1 MLLQHGAT
9 EDYVSTGVERLDTM
23 LDGKGYYRSSSI
35 LVSGT
40 PGTGKTSLAATF
52 VDAGCARGET
62 AVYAAFEESP
72 GQIIRNMRSIG
83 IDLLKWVDKGLL
95 HFHAVRPSAYGL
107 ETHLAMLH
115 RLISKVRPSLLIADP
130 ITNLASV
137 GAKYEVESMLRRLV
151 DMLKSENITALF
163 TAPTSENGAPGAS
176 DTSISSLMDTW
187 LTLRDIE
194 ANGER
199 TRGMY
204 VRKSRGMS
212 HSNQI
217 RELLLTNRGIDLRD
231 VYIGPAGVLTGSARL
246 SQEAEE
252 RVQAEQRSRALQRKR
267 DILER
272 KRRRLEERMDALRIR
287 YQHEIAAVQLGI
299 EAAENAERAR
309 GENRKAMAVMRWA
322 DSEANNEHS

>member
-1 MLLQHGAT
+1 
-9 EDYVSTGVERLDTM
+9 
-23 LDGKGYYRSSSI
+23 
-35 LVSGT
+35 
-40 PGTGKTSLAATF
+40 
-52 VDAGCARGET
+52 
-62 AVYAAFEESP
+62 
-72 GQIIRNMRSIG
+72 
-83 IDLLKWVDKGLL
+83 
-95 HFHAVRPSAYGL
+95 
-107 ETHLAMLH
+107 
-115 RLISKVRPSLLIADP
+115 
-130 ITNLASV
+130 
-137 GAKYEVESMLRRLV
+137 MLRRLV

-163 TAPTSENGAPGAS
+163 TALTSENGAPGAS

-217 RELLLTNRGIDLRD
+217 REFLFTNHGIDLRD

-287 YQHEIAAVQLGI
+287 YQDEIAAVQLGI